1 MGQNDNNETR
11 VNWGMEVLRVLG
23 IIGRVLFKIFSYFM
37 NILLTILLIGLITG
51 IIVCSVFAIYINNYL
66 DLEIDPST
74 IVAANSDSTTRI
86 YYMKYDS
93 IEDRINRNGTPV
105 EIEEQRLNYGENT
118 IAVTYNQLPENLVN
132 AFIAIED
139 KRFRSHNGVDWI
151 TTAQAVVNFILPN
164 GNSAGGSTIT
174 QQLIKNVTDEDD
186 VTIQRKVQE
195 IFRALNLEKVKSK
208 EEIITAYLNI
218 IYLGCGCDG
227 VQSAAN
233 YYFGKDVSELSLVEC
248 ASLAAIVK
256 NPSQYDPKNHDDN
269 WINSNGE
276 KKFGNAYRRWIVLE
290 QMKEE
295 GFITQEECIAAQ
307 NEELVIV
314 SHDEEENPV
323 ADEGM
328 MIYSWYTE
336 SLISKLRDD
345 LMEEYGVSQKTAS
358 LMVYNSGYNIYIPMD
373 PEVQDTLELVY
384 ENDAQYFPSTGV
396 GLQPQSAM
404 VICDPYTG
412 DVLGLV
418 GGRGEKILNRGLN
431 RATQA
436 TRPPGSSIKP
446 ISVYAPAMD
455 EGLITYGS
463 VVDDTPVMFNTYL
476 AAAATEWSDAIYG
489 YDPYPTNLPVIYDGL
504 TTINRAVT
512 TSKNTIAMKVLQML
526 TIDKSFNFLKNE
538 LHIDSL
544 IDSYTKAN
552 GEVITD
558 RGLAALSLGQPNY
571 GITVEE
577 ITAAYCM
584 FQNNGLYN
592 EPKLYLY
599 VKDSEGNT
607 VLENADE
614 PNIVISDE
622 TASIMTIMME
632 KVMNEGTGTGCTLRH
647 TVDVAGK
654 TGTTSAD
661 FDRYFVGYT
670 PYYVGGVWTGYDMN
684 QSLSA
689 FGENPSLVVW
699 DTVMTMLHQKYID
712 AAANGGEPLKTF
724 ERAPGIIEVTYCKDS
739 GLLPT
744 DACMHDPRGWARTEV
759 GYFTRESAPKEYCDT
774 HVYVNR
780 CSVTNRIAS
789 QQCTST
795 YQTVLLRIED
805 RSFPMEIYI
814 PDAQYAYR
822 EMPSYVKPSGWWG
835 VPFFV
840 NMLDYGEYCGSSY
853 VDIPSNA
860 FCYDHCDFRPW
871 GGNPPAV
878 SSSYTPST
886 GTDTSTNTDTTTPTE
901 DPVIDDSSGEDNSWE
916 NEDSIYEEDN
926 TGRDD
931 TTTDDSYDDFWDDR
945 EWDWNP

>member
-1 MGQNDNNETR
+1 MGQNDNHETR
-11 VNWGMEVLRVLG
+11 VNWGMEVLHVLG
-23 IIGRVLFKIFSYFM
+23 IIGKILFKIFSYFM
-37 NILLTILLIGLITG
+37 NILLTILLIGLVTG

-74 IVAANSDSTTRI
+74 IVTANSDSTTSI
-86 YYMKYDS
+86 YYMQYDS

-105 EIEEQRLNYGENT
+105 EIEDQRLSYGENS
-118 IAVTYNQLPENLVN
+118 IAVTYNQIPENLIN
-132 AFIAIED
+132 AFISIED

-151 TTAQAVVNFILPN
+151 TTAQAVLNFVLPT
-164 GNSAGGSTIT
+164 GASAGGSTIT
-174 QQLIKNVTDEDD
+174 QQLIKNVTGEDD

-256 NPSQYDPKNHDDN
+256 NPSQYDPKYHDDN
-269 WINSNGE
+269 WVNSNGVE
-276 KKFGNAYRRWIVLE
+276 KKGNAYRRWIVLE

-295 GFITQEECIAAQ
+295 GYITQEECIAAQ

-314 SHDEEENPV
+314 THEEEENPV
-323 ADEGM
+323 AEEGM
-328 MIYSWYTE
+328 SIFTYYTE
-336 SLISKLRDD
+336 SLITQLQDD
-345 LMEEYGVSQKTAS
+345 LMEKYGVSRKAAS
-358 LMVYNSGYNIYIPMD
+358 DMVYYSGYDIYIPMD

-384 ENDAQYFPSTGV
+384 ENDDQYFPSTGP
-396 GLQPQSAM
+396 GLQPESAM

-446 ISVYAPAMD
+446 ISVYAPALD
-455 EGLITYGS
+455 DGFITYGS
-463 VVDDTPVMFNTYL
+463 VVDDTPFRFDRYL
-476 AAAATEWSDAIYG
+476 VSAATEWSSAIYA

-512 TSKNTIAMKVLQML
+512 TSKNTVAMKVLDMIS
-526 TIDKSFNFLKNE
+526 IDKSFDFLKNE

-544 IDSYTKAN
+544 IDSQTKSN
-552 GEVITD
+552 GEVLTD
-558 RGLAALSLGQPNY
+558 RGYAALALGQPNY

-599 VKDSEGNT
+599 VKDAEGNI
-607 VLENADE
+607 VLENPDD
-614 PNIVISDE
+614 PSIVISDE

-712 AAANGGEPLKTF
+712 AAANGGEPLREF
-724 ERAPGIIEVTYCKDS
+724 ERAPGVIEVTYCRDS

-744 DACMHDPRGWARTEV
+744 DACMNDPRGYARTEV

-774 HVYVNR
+774 HVWVDR
-780 CSVTNRIAS
+780 CSVSGRVAS
-789 QQCTST
+789 KQCTST
-795 YQTVLLRIED
+795 YRTVLLRIED
-805 RSFPMEIYI
+805 RSYPMEIYI

-822 EMPSYVKPSGWWG
+822 DLPSTVMPSTWYG
-835 VPFFV
+835 VPFFA
-840 NMLDYGEYCGSSY
+840 NMLKSGEYCGSSY
-853 VDIPSNA
+853 VNTPMNA
-860 FCYDHCDFRPW
+860 FCYEHCDFRPW
-871 GGNPPAV
+871 GGNAPSLVGNPTVSPEPVTPEPETPAPEPEE
-878 SSSYTPST
+878 TPLPEEPDDNNWSDD
-886 GTDTSTNTDTTTPTE
+886 DTST
-901 DPVIDDSSGEDNSWE
+901 DDSS
-916 NEDSIYEEDN
+916 
-926 TGRDD
+926 
-931 TTTDDSYDDFWDDR
+931 DDFWNNW

>member
-23 IIGRVLFKIFSYFM
+23 IIGMVLFKIFSYFM
-37 NILLTILLIGLITG
+37 NVLLTILLIGLITG

-74 IVAANSDSTTRI
+74 IVTANSDSTTRI

-105 EIEEQRLNYGENT
+105 EIQEQRLYDGENT

-139 KRFRSHNGVDWI
+139 HRFRSHNGVDWI
-151 TTAQAVVNFILPN
+151 TTAQAVVNFILPT
-164 GNSAGGSTIT
+164 GKSAGGSTIT

-186 VTIQRKVQE
+186 VTIQRKVEE

-227 VQSAAN
+227 VQAAAN

-256 NPSQYDPKNHDDN
+256 NPSQYDPKYHNDN
-269 WINSNGE
+269 WINSKGVE
-276 KKFGNAYRRWIVLE
+276 KEGNAYRRWVVLDE
-290 QMKEE
+290 MKES
-295 GFITQEECIAAQ
+295 GFITAAECIAAQ

-314 SHDEEENPV
+314 THEEEENPV
-323 ADEGM
+323 AEEGM
-328 MIYSWYTE
+328 MLYNWYTE
-336 SLISKLRDD
+336 SLISQLRDD
-345 LMEEYGVSQKTAS
+345 LMEKYGVSQYNAS
-358 LMVYNSGYNIYIPMD
+358 LMVYNSGYSIYIPMD
-373 PEVQDTLELVY
+373 PTVQDTLELVY
-384 ENDAQYFPSTGV
+384 ENDSKYFPSTGV

-404 VICDPYTG
+404 VVCDPYTG

-418 GGRGEKILNRGLN
+418 GGRGQKIQNRVLN

-463 VVDDTPVMFNTYL
+463 VVDDTPFMFNRYL
-476 AAAATEWSDAIYG
+476 VSAATEWSDAIYA

-512 TSKNTIAMKVLQML
+512 TSKNTVAMKVLDML
-526 TIDKSFNFLKNE
+526 SIDKSFDFLKNE

-544 IDSYTKAN
+544 IDSYTKSN

-558 RGLAALSLGQPNY
+558 RGYAALSLGQPNY

-584 FQNNGLYN
+584 FQNNGIYN

-599 VKDSEGNT
+599 VTDSEGNT

-614 PNIVISDE
+614 PEIVISDE

-699 DTVMTMLHQKYID
+699 DTVMTMLHQKYVD

-724 ERAPGIIEVTYCKDS
+724 ERAPGIVEVTYCRDS

-744 DACMHDPRGWARTEV
+744 DACLSDPRGYARTEV

-774 HVYVNR
+774 HVWVDR
-780 CSVTNRIAS
+780 CSVSGRVAS
-789 QQCTST
+789 EQCATT
-795 YQTVLLRIED
+795 YRSVLLRIED

-822 EMPSYVKPSGWWG
+822 DMPSYVMPSNWHG
-835 VPFFV
+835 VPFFA
-840 NMLDYGEYCGSSY
+840 NMLKTGEYCGSSY
-853 VDIPSNA
+853 VNTPFNA
-860 FCYDHCDFRPW
+860 FCYEHCDFRPW
-871 GGNPPAV
+871 GGGAPSLVGNPYAPSPSDPPENTEPENTEPDTPA
-878 SSSYTPST
+878 
-886 GTDTSTNTDTTTPTE
+886 E
-901 DPVIDDSSGEDNSWE
+901 DPVVDDGGGDTGWENDGSSGET
-916 NEDSIYEEDN
+916 DS
-926 TGRDD
+926 GS
-931 TTTDDSYDDFWDDR
+931 DDSGNFWDN
-945 EWDWNP
+945 WGFNWNP

>member
-1 MGQNDNNETR
+1 MGQNDTNETR
-11 VNWGMEVLRVLG
+11 VNWGLEVLRVLG
-23 IIGRVLFKIFSYFM
+23 IIGRILFKIFSYFM

-51 IIVCSVFAIYINNYL
+51 IIVCSVFAIYVNNYL

-74 IVAANSDSTTRI
+74 IVSANTDSTTRI
-86 YYMKYDS
+86 YYMDYAT
-93 IEDRINRNGTPV
+93 IEDRVNRNGTPV
-105 EIEEQRLNYGENT
+105 EIEEQRLYEGENS

-139 KRFRSHNGVDWI
+139 KRFRSHNGVDWW
-151 TTAQAVVNFILPN
+151 TTAQAVVNFILPT
-164 GNSAGGSTIT
+164 GKSAGGSTIT
-174 QQLIKNVTDEDD
+174 QQLIKNVTEEDD
-186 VTIQRKVQE
+186 VTIQRKVEE

-208 EEIITAYLNI
+208 EEIMTAYLNI

-256 NPSQYDPKNHDDN
+256 NPSQYDPKYHDDN
-269 WINSNGE
+269 WVNSKGVE
-276 KKFGNAYRRWIVLE
+276 KKGNAERRWIVLD
-290 QMKEE
+290 QMKER
-295 GFITQEECIAAQ
+295 GFITEEECVSAQ
-307 NEELVIV
+307 NEDLVIV
-314 SHDEEENPV
+314 THAEDENPV

-328 MIYSWYTE
+328 MIYNWYTE
-336 SLISKLRDD
+336 SLISQLRDD
-345 LMEEYGVSQKTAS
+345 LMEKYGVSQKTAS
-358 LMVYNSGYNIYIPMD
+358 LMVYNSGYSIYIPMD

-384 ENDAQYFPSTGV
+384 ENDDQYFPSTGV
-396 GLQPQSAM
+396 GLQPESAM

-455 EGLITYGS
+455 DGLITYGA

-476 AAAATEWSDAIYG
+476 AAAATEWSAAVYA
-489 YDPYPTNLPVIYDGL
+489 YDPYPTNLPVVYDGL

-512 TSKNTIAMKVLQML
+512 TSKNTVAMKVLQMIG
-526 TIDKSFNFLKNE
+526 IDKAFDFMKNE
-538 LHIDSL
+538 LHFDSL
-544 IDSYTKAN
+544 IDSYVKAD

-571 GITVEE
+571 GVTVEE
-577 ITAAYCM
+577 MTAAYCM

-592 EPKLYLY
+592 EPKLYLK
-599 VKDSEGNT
+599 VVDAEGNI
-607 VLENADE
+607 VLENKDD
-614 PNIVISDE
+614 PDIVISDE

-661 FDRYFVGYT
+661 FDRYFTGYT
-670 PYYVGGVWTGYDMN
+670 PYYVGSVWTGYDMN

-712 AAANGGEPLKTF
+712 AAANGGEPLRTF
-724 ERAPGIIEVTYCKDS
+724 ERAPGIVEVTYCKDS

-744 DACMHDPRGWARTEV
+744 DACRMDPRGVRTEV
-759 GYFTRESAPKEYCDT
+759 GYFSRESAPKEYCDT
-774 HVYVNR
+774 HVAVKR
-780 CSVTNRIAS
+780 CSTYGLIAS
-789 QQCTST
+789 DECPSVYYTS
-795 YQTVLLRIED
+795 LIRIED
-805 RSFPMEIYI
+805 RSFPMELYVA
-814 PDAQYAYR
+814 DAQYAYR

-840 NMLDYGEYCGSSY
+840 NMLGYGEYCGTSY
-853 VDIPSNA
+853 VDTPFNA
-860 FCYDHCDFRPW
+860 YCYHHCDYRPW

-878 SSSYTPST
+878 SGYGGETPTPSET
-886 GTDTSTNTDTTTPTE
+886 PAPSDDPTMETPDTTEPVPDTGNDSDNENISDTE
-901 DPVIDDSSGEDNSWE
+901 DGFWSDWE
-916 NEDSIYEEDN
+916 L
-926 TGRDD
+926 
-931 TTTDDSYDDFWDDR
+931 
-945 EWDWNP
+945 DWNP